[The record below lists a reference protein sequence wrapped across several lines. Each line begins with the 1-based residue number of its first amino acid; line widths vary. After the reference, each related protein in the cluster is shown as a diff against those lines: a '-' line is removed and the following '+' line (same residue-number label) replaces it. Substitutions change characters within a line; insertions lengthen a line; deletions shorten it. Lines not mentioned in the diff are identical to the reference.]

1 MDVLVTGA
9 TGVVG
14 VPTVGALLRRDHTVR
29 VYARHASDQV
39 GAWPGGVTPYDGSVG
54 DAEAL
59 TRSLA
64 GCRAVVHLAGIVTE
78 HGADTFDAVN
88 VEGTR
93 RVLEAATAA
102 GVQRVVYVSSLGADR
117 GKSAYHRSKRQA
129 EELTRLFP
137 GEWVILRPGNVYGP
151 GDEVISLLLKMV
163 RTLPAVPAIDGG
175 EHQFQPIWV
184 DDLAAVI
191 ASCVDRDDIVGRV
204 LSLAGPDLTSMNDL
218 IARLSALTDRKPLR
232 VPVPGFASILGA
244 RAAGLLGLHAP
255 LDSGQITMLEEG
267 NFIREPADNALA
279 SVFAIEPTSLD
290 AGLRR
295 LADTSPEQLPDSG
308 VGSLVRRHV
317 WADIVGS
324 DMHADALFE
333 RFRARFATIT
343 PWHVDVGAEPGTPS
357 EPRLGATLTM
367 HLPMRGNVQVRV
379 VELGSSSVTL
389 ATLDGHPLAGLVRF
403 RVESVGEGTLRFHV
417 EVHDRASNIVD
428 WLVMAT
434 VGGAVQLATW
444 RTTVEHLV
452 NESGGESPGGVHDDT
467 VHFRGDEA
475 KRVEAWAR
483 SLVEARQRAVNE
495 NAVTET
501 VSGLGR

>member
-14 VPTVGALLRRDHTVR
+14 IPTVGALLRRDHAAR
-29 VYARHASDQV
+29 LYARHASDHV
-39 GAWPGGVTPYDGSVG
+39 GAWPSGVTAYDGSV
-54 DAEAL
+54 DDIEAL
-59 TRSLA
+59 TRALE
-64 GCRAVVHLAGIVTE
+64 GCSAVIHLAGIVTE
-78 HGADTFDAVN
+78 RGADTFDRVN

-102 GVQRVVYVSSLGADR
+102 GVRRVVYVSSLGADR
-117 GKSAYHRSKRQA
+117 GNSAYHRSKRQA

-137 GEWVILRPGNVYGP
+137 REWVILRPGNVYGP

-175 EHQFQPIWV
+175 EHRFQPIWV
-184 DDLAAVI
+184 DDLAAAI
-191 ASCVDRDDIVGRV
+191 ASSVDRDDVVGRA

-267 NFIREPADNALA
+267 NFIPEPTENALA
-279 SVFAIEPTSLD
+279 SVFALEPTSLD

-295 LADTSPEQLPDSG
+295 LADALPEQLPNSG

-324 DMHADALFE
+324 DMRAEALFE

-379 VELGSSSVTL
+379 VELGTTGVTL

-403 RVESVGEGTLRFHV
+403 RVESLGERTLRFHV
-417 EVHDRASNIVD
+417 EVHDRASNILD

-434 VGGAVQLATW
+434 VGGALQLATW

-452 NESGGESPGGVHDDT
+452 AESGGQSPEGVHDDT
-467 VHFRGDEA
+467 VHLRGDEA
-475 KRVEAWAR
+475 KRVEAWAK
-483 SLVEARQRAVNE
+483 SLVEARKRALNE
-495 NAVTET
+495 NTATEPA
-501 VSGLGR
+501 SGPGR